1 MPQEDDAV
9 RARSARGRRC
19 SPAATGG
26 RGCGDHRSGAAGGG
40 RVGGGHAAGSD
51 LEPACAP
58 RRGGRPGV
66 GIGGKRRGLADGP
79 GRQATGFAW
88 RCWLPR
94 PRSAAAWSRA
104 PTSTRGSCRSTCP
117 RQQPGLATASR
128 PALWAAGRAHQRR
141 SDADLKAQVHVAC
154 RRPAPNTPILQR
166 HLVQD
171 DDHIGCRNPEAAQ
184 VRHHRPVEPTLS
196 VK

>member
-1 MPQEDDAV
+1 MTQSGQDPPVAAAAPPPL
-9 RARSARGRRC
+9 RA
-19 SPAATGG
+19 GG
-26 RGCGDHRSGAAGGG
+26 GCGDNRSGAAGGG
-40 RVGGGHAAGSD
+40 RVGGGHAAGRD
-51 LEPACAP
+51 LEPASAP
-58 RRGGRPGV
+58 RCGGRPGV
-66 GIGGKRRGLADGP
+66 GIGGERGARGLADGP
-79 GRQATGFAW
+79 RQAGHLVPPGGAGC
-88 RCWLPR
+88 RGHDQPLLGP
-94 PRSAAAWSRA
+94 RA